1 MVESSGRQ
9 PGRCAPDPPPR
20 RDHDDP
26 AQYIPGEVYQMKK
39 KYAVMDGNTAAAHV
53 AYAFTEVAAI
63 YPITPSSPMA
73 EKVDEWAAK
82 GRKNLFGSTV
92 DVIQMQSEA
101 GAAGTCHGSLQAGAL
116 TTTFTSSQG
125 LMLMIPAMYAMGG
138 QFLPS
143 VMHIASR
150 VVTSNHHSIFGDHTD
165 FMTCRTTGY
174 AMLMSSCPQEAMDL
188 GAVAHLSA
196 IDARYAFMHCFD
208 GFRTSHEMQRI
219 EALDY
224 EDLRGLVNQDSL
236 KAFRRSALNPEHP
249 TNRGNNVNPDVYFQ
263 CKEGANEKAA
273 SLPDTVQHYMDE
285 ISKLTGRDYKLF
297 NYYGA
302 PDAEDV
308 IVVMCSASETVKE
321 TVDFLNAQG
330 RKVGMVQIHLYRP
343 FSVKHFAAA
352 IPATCKRIAV
362 LDRSKETGSVG
373 EPVYL
378 DVVTALNQAG
388 LGHIRVVGGRY
399 GLSSKDTTP
408 GQIIAVYDNLK
419 QENPKNSFTIG
430 IVDDVTHTSLDYKDV
445 ELPHPGEVSCKLWGL
460 GGDGT
465 VGANK
470 NAISTIGLVADKYA
484 QAYFSYDSMKSGG
497 LTQSHLRFGDEPIRS
512 TYLVSSA
519 DFVAVHAPTYV
530 NKYDTTEDLKDG
542 GIYLLNC
549 PWSVEDLETRLPGKM
564 KRDLC
569 RKHAQFYIIDAAKLA
584 VQVGLGEKRTNSILQ
599 AAFFALTKVIP
610 LDMAVEDMKKNNYNS
625 YFKKGGQEIVDL
637 NNRAVDVGL
646 TGMTKVEVPAA
657 WADAKDGAPEE
668 LKGTDFVKE
677 IVVPMDRQ
685 HGDKLPVSLF
695 KRHNC
700 LDGTWENGTTAYS
713 KRGVAVTV
721 PQWNPDVCIQ
731 CNRCAM
737 ACPHAAIRPVLL
749 TEEEK
754 AGAPESFVTVP
765 AKGLGKDAPAYS
777 FRMQVSP
784 YDCLGCGVC
793 LTVCPAN
800 ASDKTADAL
809 VMTPFEEMKAEQANF
824 DEVAMNDKYL
834 KKDVISDKTVKNLQF
849 AKPYF
854 QFSAACAGCAETTYI
869 KLVSQLVGDRMY
881 IGNAAGCSSA
891 ISGGAPILPYC
902 KDSCGRG
909 PAWEHSLFEDNAEF
923 AYGFF
928 HAQDAIRKEILIR
941 LEDLKS
947 AGVAVEAID
956 AYLNNWEDKEKTR
969 AVSDALVA
977 ALEKAEKT
985 EDVQFV
991 LDNKEYLSKKSIWAI
1006 GGDGWA
1012 YDIGFGGI
1020 DHVMAQNR
1028 DVNLLVLDTEVYS
1041 NTGGQSSKSTP
1052 TSAVAK
1058 FAAGGKQVAKKDL
1071 GAILM
1076 SYGYVYVAQVAMGAD
1091 PNQTLKAIREAES
1104 YPGPSIV
1111 ICYCPCLEQHIKAGM
1126 GCSQTEMKKAVEC
1139 GYWHLYRYDPRRI
1152 AEGKNPFQLDSAE
1165 PDTSKLMD
1173 YLMGENRFA
1182 SLKNNFPEK
1191 AEALYQQE
1199 IANLKARYE
1208 KYRKMAQEQ

>member
-1 MVESSGRQ
+1 MS
-9 PGRCAPDPPPR
+9 
-20 RDHDDP
+20 
-26 AQYIPGEVYQMKK
+26 KK
-39 KYAVMDGNTAAAHV
+39 NYVVMDGNTAAAHV

-73 EKVDEWAAK
+73 EKVDEWSAK

-116 TTTFTSSQG
+116 TTSFTSSQG

-138 QFLPS
+138 QFLPN
-143 VMHIASR
+143 VLHIASR

-165 FMTCRTTGY
+165 FMTCRMTGY
-174 AMLMSSCPQEAMDL
+174 GMLMSSSPQEAMDL
-188 GAVAHLSA
+188 AAVAHLSA
-196 IDARYAFMHCFD
+196 ISARYAFMHCFD

-224 EDLRGLVNQDSL
+224 EDLRPLVDQEAL
-236 KAFRRSALNPEHP
+236 KEFRRTALNPEHP
-249 TNRGNNVNPDVYFQ
+249 SNRGNNVNPDVYFQ
-263 CKEGANEKAA
+263 CKEGANVKSAIV
-273 SLPDTVQHYMDE
+273 PDTVQHYMDE
-285 ISKLTGRDYKLF
+285 INKITGRDYKLF

-302 PDAEDV
+302 PDAEEV
-308 IVVMCSASETVKE
+308 IVVMCSASEAVKE
-321 TVDFLNAQG
+321 TVDYLNAQG
-330 RKVGMVQIHLYRP
+330 RKVGLVQIHLYRP

-352 IPATCKRIAV
+352 IPATVKKIAV
-362 LDRSKETGSVG
+362 LDRNKETGSVG

-388 LGHIRVVGGRY
+388 RGDIRVVGGRY

-408 GQIIAVYDNLK
+408 GQFIAVYDNLR
-419 QENPKNSFTIG
+419 QDEPKNNFTIG
-430 IVDDVTHTSLDYKDV
+430 INDDVTHTSLDYQEV
-445 ELPHPGEVSCKLWGL
+445 ELAHPGEVACKLWGL

-470 NAISTIGLVADKYA
+470 NAISTIGLVANKYA

-497 LTQSHLRFGDEPIRS
+497 LTQSHLRFGDHPIRA
-512 TYLVSSA
+512 TYCVSSA

-530 NKYDTTEDLKDG
+530 NKYDTTADLKDG
-542 GIYLLNC
+542 GTFLLNC
-549 PWSVEDLETRLPGKM
+549 PWSVEELEERLPGKM
-564 KRDLC
+564 KRDLAN
-569 RKHAQFYIIDAAKLA
+569 KHANFYIIDAAKCA
-584 VQVGLGEKRTNSILQ
+584 VQVGLPANRTNSILQ

-610 LDMAVEDMKKNNYNS
+610 LDVAVEDMKKNNYNS
-625 YFKKGGQEIVDL
+625 YFKKAGQAIVDK
-637 NNRAVDVGL
+637 NNAAVDLGINAAV
-646 TGMTKVEVPAA
+646 KVDIPASWAAASDTPAA
-657 WADAKDGAPEE
+657 EPKDATP
-668 LKGTDFVKE
+668 FVKD
-677 IVVPMDRQ
+677 IVLPMDRQ
-685 HGDKLPVSLF
+685 QGDKLPVSVF
-695 KRHNC
+695 QKHGV
-700 LDGTWENGTTAYS
+700 LDGTWENGTSVYS
-713 KRGVAVTV
+713 KRGVATKV
-721 PQWNPDVCIQ
+721 PKWNPTSCIQ
-731 CNRCAM
+731 CNRCSM
-737 ACPHAAIRPVLL
+737 SCPHAAIRPVLL
-749 TEEEK
+749 SDAEK
-754 AGAPESFVTVP
+754 AQVPAAFETVP
-765 AKGLGKDAPAYS
+765 AKGLGKDVPNYS
-777 FRMQVSP
+777 FRIQVSP

-793 LTVCPAN
+793 LTACPAN
-800 ASDKTADAL
+800 QNEKLADAL
-809 VMTPFEEMKAEQANF
+809 VMTPFEEMKAEQPLF
-824 DEVAMNDKYL
+824 DEVAMNDAYL
-834 KKDVISDKTVKNLQF
+834 KKDVISDKDVKHIQF

-869 KLVSQLVGDRMY
+869 KLVSQLVGERMY

-902 KDSCGRG
+902 KDCNGNG

-928 HAQDAIRKEILIR
+928 HAQDAIRKELLIR
-941 LEDLKS
+941 MESLKS
-947 AGVAVEAID
+947 AGIAVEAID
-956 AYLNNWEDKEKTR
+956 AYTAGWEDKEKSR
-969 AVSDALVA
+969 AVSDAVVA
-977 ALEKAEKT
+977 ALAGH
-985 EDVQFV
+985 EDNADAAYI
-991 LDNKEYLSKKSIWAI
+991 LDNKEYLTKKSVWAI

-1058 FAAGGKQVAKKDL
+1058 FAAGGKRVAKKDL

-1076 SYGYVYVAQVAMGAD
+1076 NYGYVYVAQVAMGYDQA
-1091 PNQTLKAIREAES
+1091 QTLKAIREAEA

-1126 GCSQTEMKKAVEC
+1126 GCSQNEMKKAVEC

-1152 AEGKNPFQLDSAE
+1152 AEGKNPFQLDSPE
-1165 PDTSKLMD
+1165 PDTEKLMD
-1173 YLMGENRFA
+1173 FLMGENRFA
-1182 SLKNNFPEK
+1182 SLKNNFPDR
-1191 AEALYQQE
+1191 ADALYAKE
-1199 IANLKARYE
+1199 IADVKSRYE
-1208 KYRKMAQEQ
+1208 RYRKMAEND